1 MIGGSSSTIYEN
13 SALVATEAAKVAAN
27 ATANA
32 GGQGISK
39 KAGARTSKSLSALS
53 VHSENFTLWIINSGA
68 FDHMRS
74 LSNLFSTYSPCPDL
88 CSGKT
93 IGSAKEIDELYYLV
107 EDPIKSR

>member
-39 KAGARTSKSLSALS
+39 KAG
-53 VHSENFTLWIINSGA
+53 
-68 FDHMRS
+68 
-74 LSNLFSTYSPCPDL
+74 
-88 CSGKT
+88 GK
-93 IGSAKEIDELYYLV
+93 GKMWCD
-107 EDPIKSR
+107 DCNKQ